1 MVIAKLLHLAKWANC
16 IFPGI
21 ITGIL
26 VDAILTGFLEPREA
40 GKNPFLQ
47 PFAL

>member
-1 MVIAKLLHLAKWANC
+1 MVIVKFLYLAKWANC
-16 IFPGI
+16 II
-21 ITGIL
+21 IGIL
-26 VDAILTGFLEPREA
+26 VDTILMGFLEPREA

>member
-1 MVIAKLLHLAKWANC
+1 MVIVKFLYLAKWANC
-16 IFPGI
+16 IITGI
-21 ITGIL
+21 IIGIL
-26 VDAILTGFLEPREA
+26 VDTILTGFLEPREA